1 MSYFRKKLERRTF
14 SQDRY
19 YTLIKR
25 QKEGTATFNELTEL
39 DEIVNRVPDIRELV
53 IRENFGQGDNETDNP
68 TNEPTNHN
76 LVSTSITPHPNLLNR
91 IKNWLNR
98 TFDNEVSVDD
108 NNLETGFKL
117 IRYFSLKKGHI

>member
-39 DEIVNRVPDIRELV
+39 DEIVNRVPDIRDLV
-53 IRENFGQGDNETDNP
+53 IRENFGEDDNETDNQ
-68 TNEPTNHN
+68 TNGPANQN
-76 LVSTSITPHPNLLNR
+76 LVSTSITPHPNLLTR

-98 TFDNEVSVDD
+98 NFSSEISATDNKD
-108 NNLETGFKL
+108 LAALF
-117 IRYFSLKKGHI
+117 